1 MTTIMKNNGVTKFV
15 IKEDGRKKDEETIKW
30 DIDYDGHEADIDV
43 KIKNNKKKA
52 KHLTYKLDN
61 QDLVNLLNMN
71 SVDNPLDTRLEEDFL
86 KNKLLEDDR
95 GFFSFPS
102 QIEQPDTKII
112 MIVEKPQR
120 LNITKLGKKSRHKKM
135 KNKRRRTMK
144 KRKNTRKRHH

>member
-15 IKEDGRKKDEETIKW
+15 IKENGRKKDEETIKW

-86 KNKLLEDDR
+86 KKNLLEDDR
-95 GFFSFPS
+95 GVFSFPS

-144 KRKNTRKRHH
+144 KRKNTQKRHH

>member
-1 MTTIMKNNGVTKFV
+1 MKNNGVTKFV